1 MKKQLLRLLLPL
13 FLLHGTCA
21 WAKPSDSLFKVGLIM
36 PFKSNG
42 IRNGLSEASLDYYEG
57 VKLALQDLESN
68 GMKMR
73 LYVFDSQKDSFAMA
87 EILEHPDLPGM
98 NLIIGPAAPAELDE
112 VAPFCRKYK
121 IPLVSPL
128 KYYTAPEE
136 SRSLVFNPFSND
148 SIRIK
153 ATIEKTVWVFRTA
166 KIYILNDNSPECI
179 RNIGYIKGVSGAF
192 SKRSLSVIPYNN
204 GNFSQLIPKNDS
216 VVIIMPT
223 ARTGMLSAVVKFLE
237 EQPKAVAVGHH
248 QWYESLE
255 ATMASGKMNKV
266 YLPEVNFVDQSDTL
280 VQQFRLRYRD
290 QFRSEPTRFVYVGYD
305 QMLFFGQALM
315 AFGRGFPERIVNGA
329 FPMLQNELYFK
340 KRNGSY
346 DNYGINLITM
356 GEFRPYKVHP

>member
-1 MKKQLLRLLLPL
+1 MKTQLLRLLLPL
-13 FLLHGTCA
+13 LLLDGLHVC
-21 WAKPSDSLFKVGLIM
+21 AKPADSLFKIGLIM

-68 GMKMR
+68 GIKMR
-73 LYVFDSQKDSFAMA
+73 LYVFDSQKDSFALS
-87 EILEHPDLPGM
+87 EILSHPDLPGM
-98 NLIIGPAAPAELDE
+98 HLIIGPAAPAELDD

-136 SRSLVFNPFSND
+136 SRPLVFNPFSND

-153 ATIEKTVWVFRTA
+153 ATIEKTVWVFRSA
-166 KIYILNDNSPECI
+166 KIYILNDNSPECS

-192 SKRSLSVIPYNN
+192 GKRSLSVIPYNN

-223 ARTGMLSAVVKFLE
+223 SRTGMLSAVVKFLD

-255 ATMASGKMNKV
+255 ATMAAGKMNHV
-266 YLPEVNFVDQSDTL
+266 FLPEVNFVDQSDTL
-280 VQQFRLRYRD
+280 VQQFRIRYRE
-290 QFRSEPTRFVYVGYD
+290 QFRSEPSRFVYVGYD
-305 QMLFFGQALM
+305 QMLFFGQSLM
-315 AFGRGFPERIVNGA
+315 AFGRDFPERIANGA

-340 KRNGSY
+340 KRNGSF
-346 DNYGINLITM
+346 DNHGINLITM
-356 GEFRPYKVHP
+356 GELRPFKVQP